1 LGLGSGFGAGAI
13 GARLGLDALAFAL
26 AGALRGLFVLGVS
39 GLAIGLA
46 ATPKGVA
53 ALT

>member
-1 LGLGSGFGAGAI
+1 MGSGLGAGAI
-13 GARLGLDALAFAL
+13 GARLGLDALAFPL
-26 AGALRGLFVLGVS
+26 AVALRGLFAE
-39 GLAIGLA
+39 GLSSLALGLA